1 MFARDQSTG
10 SGSRGLLHPFRLA
23 TLAGVAIVVVG
34 VFGPWVHGVIPDGTD
49 ATLNGFSG
57 AADGAFQLVL
67 CIVLVVLLWSR
78 GAGESRTLV
87 VQLLPAL
94 VGLACLAYA
103 IIVLRTIDELQV
115 ILADQGASPVL
126 SWGLGL
132 DAAGSVLVAGGAVAT
147 SALMMR
153 THPRRPR
160 RPADAPVVDRRVLM
174 TVALFIGA
182 VLVGGALGLLAGLLI
197 LGTTDNA
204 AIVFFVAAGGVVGW
218 VVADTVRR
226 MGPVWGSMDER

>member
-1 MFARDQSTG
+1 MFARDQATG
-10 SGSRGLLHPFRLA
+10 SGSRALFHPFGLA
-23 TLAGVAIVVVG
+23 TLAGVALVVVG
-34 VFGPWVHGVIPDGTD
+34 VFAPWVHGVIANGTD

-67 CIVLVVLLWSR
+67 CAALVVLLRSR
-78 GAGESRTLV
+78 AASESRTLV
-87 VQLLPAL
+87 VQLLPAV

-103 IIVLRTIDELQV
+103 VIVLRTIDELEI
-115 ILADQGASPVL
+115 ILADQGASPAL

-132 DAAGSVLVAGGAVAT
+132 DAAGSVLVACGAVAT
-147 SALMMR
+147 STLVMR

-160 RPADAPVVDRRVLM
+160 RAAEAPVVDRRVLM
-174 TVALFIGA
+174 TVAFFIGT

-197 LGTTDNA
+197 LGSTDNA
-204 AIVFFVAAGGVVGW
+204 AIVFFVVAGGIVGW
-218 VVADTVRR
+218 VVADTLRR